1 MIENFE
7 GIGDVIIPK
16 SVSMP
21 VPLNRAHQ
29 YQLGITFDTE
39 EFGKFTICYPLSG
52 VIAEVEK
59 YWEAV
64 KKIDKERKNGEHL

>member
-1 MIENFE
+1 MIEHIE
-7 GIGDVIIPK
+7 GVGDVIMPK

-21 VPLNRAHQ
+21 VPLNRSCQ
-29 YQLGITFDTE
+29 YQLGITFVTE
-39 EFGKFTICYPLSG
+39 EFGTFTICYPLSG

-64 KKIDKERKNGEHL
+64 KKIDEERRNG